1 MGTRFL
7 GVSQSDRGDDPSVA
21 GSRAESAKL
30 RRTFGGVLRELRGRR
45 GLSQEDLGFD
55 SGYHRTYISLLER
68 GHRTPSLEAIF
79 ELARALGVE
88 PVEIVRLVQ
97 ERVSE

>member
-1 MGTRFL
+1 M
-7 GVSQSDRGDDPSVA
+7 A
-21 GSRAESAKL
+21 GSRAESVKL
-30 RRTFGGVLRELRGRR
+30 RQTFGEVLRELRKKR
-45 GLSQEDLGFD
+45 GLSQEDLGFE

-79 ELARALGVE
+79 KLAGALGVE
-88 PVEIVRLVQ
+88 PLEIVRLVQ